1 MVVAAGGVPG
11 RPVPQRDAGVVRGV
25 RAREGARVRAG
36 GGGEAGAVRALHR
49 GGVRRHVGGA
59 PRVGRRAGAG
69 GAGGRRAHA
78 GVAPPPHVDHADLR
92 ALHPLL
98 LRVSSSFRCT
108 SLGLASLSPNAHSE
122 SSLDR

>member
-49 GGVRRHVGGA
+49 GGVRRHVVASAGGSTCGS
-59 PRVGRRAGAG
+59 GRR
-69 GAGGRRAHA
+69 RRAPGPCRRGA
-78 GVAPPPHVDHADLR
+78 AASCGSRGSPR
-92 ALHPLL
+92 AA
-98 LRVSSSFRCT
+98 SSSPSGEF
-108 SLGLASLSPNAHSE
+108 
-122 SSLDR
+122 